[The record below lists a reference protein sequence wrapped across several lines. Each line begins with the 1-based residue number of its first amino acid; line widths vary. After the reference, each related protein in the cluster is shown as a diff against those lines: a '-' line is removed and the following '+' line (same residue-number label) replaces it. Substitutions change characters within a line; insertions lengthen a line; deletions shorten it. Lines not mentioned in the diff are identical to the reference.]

1 MPETRAVAVVVVA
14 SATYWSDKPYTYS
27 IPAGLEGSV
36 LPGVRVVVP
45 FGRGNRR
52 SEGLVLSVG
61 RESGGRTIKPIAI
74 VLDAAPV
81 LTDEQLKL
89 AVWMRDRYFCTVFE
103 AARAMLPAGLW
114 YAVEPGYALCEG
126 ISKEQAYD
134 LAGEND
140 AERLVLDALFAHGGR
155 CPTVDLERVF
165 DGGLPRR
172 AISSLLRKAVIVT
185 DSREKRRTG
194 DKHIR
199 MVKLAVSAEDA
210 LTAAEKKERRAPV
223 QSAVLRLLSSMER
236 VSQSE
241 LCYFTGASAATVAAL
256 SKAGLVQCFSVETYR
271 RPVYNSFEEKELPVL
286 NREQQSVFDG
296 IYAQCTGDKPSAAL
310 LYGVTGSGKTTVYI
324 HLIQRLLQRGQ
335 SSLLLV
341 PEIALTPQM
350 IRIFSSYFGD
360 RVAVLHSS
368 LAVGERYDEWK
379 RIRSGEAKVV
389 IGTRSAVFAPCVDLG
404 MVIID
409 EEQEHT
415 YKSENSPRYHARDIA
430 KFRCAS
436 HNALLLL
443 GSATP
448 DLDSRYR
455 AESGLYQLYRLTGRF
470 NQQELPSVE
479 VVDMRC
485 ELRLGNGGDLSSRLL
500 EEIRHNLERGEQ
512 TILFLNRRGTSSLV
526 SCSECGYT
534 YSCPNCSVNMTWH
547 NARSR
552 LMCHHCGHT
561 QRLDDVCPECGGSL
575 NHYGTGTQNL
585 EAQLQEAFPGV
596 EILRMDADAV
606 TPAGSHEKLLSQFR
620 EKRIPILIGTQMV
633 TKGLDFENVT
643 LVGVVSADQLLY
655 CGDYRAA
662 ERTFS
667 LITQVVG
674 RSGRGQKPGRA
685 IIQTFTPDNQVVR
698 LASAQDYD
706 GFYASEIELRR
717 LQYCPP
723 FADVITMTASAMD
736 ESLVLRCCTY
746 IRDLLKEKLS
756 HRKDIRVL
764 GPAPLPIVRVNN
776 RFRYRVCIHG
786 RYDKELR
793 TLISGILIHCNTVK
807 EFRGISVFA
816 DLNPME

>member
-1 MPETRAVAVVVVA
+1 MPEIRAVAVVVVA

-27 IPAGLEGSV
+27 IPAGLENAV

-52 SEGLVLSVG
+52 SEGFVLSVG
-61 RESGGRTIKPIAI
+61 REPSGRTIKPIAL
-74 VLDAAPV
+74 VLDASPV
-81 LTDEQLKL
+81 LTNEQLKL
-89 AVWMRDRYFCTVFE
+89 AVWMRERYFCTVFE
-103 AARAMLPAGLW
+103 AARTMLPAGLW
-114 YAVEPGYALCEG
+114 YAIEPGFALKEG
-126 ISKEQAYD
+126 VSKERAYE

-140 AERLVLDALFAHGGR
+140 AEKLILDAIFAHDGR
-155 CPTVDLERVF
+155 CLSADLERVF
-165 DGGLPRR
+165 EGVIPRR
-172 AISSLLRKAVIVT
+172 AISSLLRKNIILT
-185 DSREKRRTG
+185 DSWEKRRTG
-194 DKHIR
+194 DKFVR
-199 MVKLAVSAEDA
+199 MVRLAVSAEDA
-210 LTAAEKKERRAPV
+210 LAAAEKKERRAPV
-223 QSAVLRLLSSMER
+223 QSAVLRLLASIDR

-241 LCYFTGASAATVAAL
+241 LCYFTGASSATVTAL
-256 SKAGLVQCFSVETYR
+256 SKAGLLHSYSLETYR
-271 RPVYNSFEEKELPVL
+271 RPVFSHFEEKILPVL
-286 NREQQSVFDG
+286 NREQQVVFDG
-296 IYAQCTGDKPSAAL
+296 ICAQYTGAKPSAAL

-324 HLIQRLLQRGQ
+324 HLIQTILQQGK

-360 RVAVLHSS
+360 QVAVLHSS

-379 RIRSGEAKVV
+379 RVRSGEAKVV

-404 MVIID
+404 MIIID

-436 HNALLLL
+436 NNALLLL

-455 AESGLYQLYRLTGRF
+455 AENGTYRLYRLEERY
-470 NQQELPSVE
+470 NKQALPAVE
-479 VVDMRC
+479 IVDMRR
-485 ELRLGNGGDLSSRLL
+485 ELRGGNAGDLSSRLL
-500 EEIRHNLERGEQ
+500 EEIQLNLDRGEQ

-547 NARSR
+547 GVRGR
-552 LMCHHCGHT
+552 LICHHCGHSR
-561 QRLDDVCPECGGSL
+561 RLDETCPECGGSL
-575 NHYGTGTQNL
+575 NYYGTGTQNL
-585 EAQLQEAFPGV
+585 ETQLNEAFPGV

-606 TPAGSHEKLLSQFR
+606 SPAGSHEKLLSQFR

-655 CGDYRAA
+655 CGDYRAS
-662 ERTFS
+662 ERCFS

-674 RSGRGQKPGRA
+674 RSGRGTKPGRA
-685 IIQTFTPDNQVVR
+685 IIQTFTPDNQVIR
-698 LASAQDYD
+698 LASAQDYES
-706 GFYASEIELRR
+706 FYSSEIELRR

-723 FADVITMTASAMD
+723 FAEVVTLTASAMD

-776 RFRYRVCIHG
+776 RFRYRVSIHG
-786 RYDKELR
+786 HYDKELR
-793 TLISGILIHCNTVK
+793 TLISGILIHCNTAK
-807 EFRGISVFA
+807 EFKGISVFA